1 MNVHWKKADCGFLER
16 QVQMGMVELE
26 GLQRGVSNILQV
38 MDMFFILIVMTVSQI
53 YSYVEIYQMAD
64 FKNVAFIIF

>member
-1 MNVHWKKADCGFLER
+1 
-16 QVQMGMVELE
+16 MGMVELE